1 MQRYAQIDQNGIC
14 FAIIESK
21 GNLDNETMIKLHPH
35 KDENVIGRKYVDGT
49 WVEVETPNFP
59 NTNVSIDKHL
69 HACLQFLLGKYCTAT
84 YEQMLVFFQQGF
96 WSKAMLS
103 QMVQYGVLSEE
114 QYQSVTNEPYR
125 KE

>member
-1 MQRYAQIDQNGIC
+1 
-14 FAIIESK
+14 
-21 GNLDNETMIKLHPH
+21 MIKLHPN
-35 KDENVIGRKYVDGT
+35 KDGDVLGKRYVDGV
-49 WVEVETPNFP
+49 WESIEPPNLP

-84 YEQMLVFFQQGF
+84 YEQILVFFQQGF